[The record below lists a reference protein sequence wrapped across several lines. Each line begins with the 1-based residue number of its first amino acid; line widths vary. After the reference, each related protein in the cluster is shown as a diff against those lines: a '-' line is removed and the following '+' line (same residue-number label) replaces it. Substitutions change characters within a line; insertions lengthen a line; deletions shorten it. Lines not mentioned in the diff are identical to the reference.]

1 MAKTHTHIDTFLALV
16 TIPINVYLKCKH
28 VSEWKSANL
37 QPRTQTDT
45 FVQPAKFVKV
55 WCWAH
60 KLPAFIA
67 PLVASVPFRQ
77 IDPFAWKC
85 NIFRGTIQIGKTDSL
100 SRNFCHVPQSCVHSL
115 HLPLA
120 RVNLRLSVDFRAIW
134 VFIILIEKRL
144 RYHLN
149 CEHFYF
155 WKFMSLEIL
164 GILILLLQIFFS
176 RRRRDINFEIYL

>member
-1 MAKTHTHIDTFLALV
+1 MAKTHTHIDAL
-16 TIPINVYLKCKH
+16 
-28 VSEWKSANL
+28 S
-37 QPRTQTDT
+37 RTCNDSNQRLFEVQAWFRMEISKFTTTLTT

-55 WCWAH
+55 WCWTH

-67 PLVASVPFRQ
+67 PLVASAPFRQ

-100 SRNFCHVPQSCVHSL
+100 SRNFRHVPQSCVHSL
-115 HLPLA
+115 HLLLA

-149 CEHFYF
+149 CALF
-155 WKFMSLEIL
+155 LEVYVPWNSGHLDFITSDF
-164 GILILLLQIFFS
+164 FFS